1 MMILVVVIAVA
12 LLALLITHSLIEYRR
27 DRRWRRASRDS
38 RLHENWRQVPPPNW
52 RSARGGRDYW

>member
-1 MMILVVVIAVA
+1 MTILAGIAA
-12 LLALLITHSLIEYRR
+12 TIFLLWAAYGLIEHLR
-27 DRRWRRASRDS
+27 DRRFSRATRN